1 MDAPLEGI
9 SIVMTPT
16 DLELRLID
24 PSKNRAR
31 LYGITE
37 CVTLFG
43 EMCLRIVWGRIG
55 NRLLRERSE
64 VFDSREALERRRKE
78 LLSRRRQH
86 GYVETSP
93 RHSAGLVTETTA
105 AHAVEREIVEAHGLH
120 LGDRTARTL
129 VEGWHAATRALRTYL
144 TKQDGGDVEA
154 LDLEDV
160 STLASM
166 YALAAGVA

>member
-55 NRLLRERSE
+55 NRQLRERSE
-64 VFDSREALERRRKE
+64 VFESREALERRRKE
-78 LLSRRRQH
+78 LLVRRRQH
-86 GYVETSP
+86 GYIATSP
-93 RHSAGLVTETTA
+93 HSEA
-105 AHAVEREIVEAHGLH
+105 APEAIHTVEHAMEREIVEAHGLH
-120 LGDRTARTL
+120 LGDRTARAL
-129 VEGWHAATRALRTYL
+129 VEGWHAATRALRAYL
-144 TKQDGGDVEA
+144 TKQRAEE
-154 LDLEDV
+154 LDMEDV